1 MPRESIHRP
10 LSQLGQKTLAAK
22 LAARDAERTSA
33 RAPLPA
39 ICTAPRRAART
50 KTTMM
55 EYDEFGN
62 LIGGDSDDESEGEA
76 APAAY
81 GDASAG
87 DGQVVAMEEDEVG
100 ERAVVLHED
109 KQYYPDA
116 ADVYPGARTVV
127 LDEDAQP
134 LEEPILKPAAVRL
147 FSTLDHSAP
156 GEKSYTVDFM
166 RGLMERP
173 ELIRNV
179 ALLGNLHCG
188 KTTLTDV
195 FVQHAHRVE
204 WDPSKEFKFSDTR
217 KDEQERQL
225 SIKCAPVSMVLPDSR
240 GKHYMVHLVDCP
252 GHVGFNDEVT
262 AALRAVDGAVIV
274 VDAVEGVM
282 ASTERLIKHA
292 IEARVGLT
300 LVINKVDRLILELKL
315 PPTDAYFKLV
325 HTVDDVNACVAECWG
340 AARDRLRLGDEQP
353 PRLSPTKG
361 DVCFASAQH
370 CWCFTLESFARVY
383 GEDAAR
389 KGSGGVDAKALGK
402 RLWGDVYFD
411 SSTRKFG
418 RAPPPPTGAKQK
430 RCQRSFVE
438 FVLEP
443 LYKIYAHVL
452 GEEPGSL
459 NAALGAVGIKLAV
472 DELSLDPK
480 PLLKCAL
487 RRFFKGRATAA
498 FVDVISRHSPSP
510 KAHSATKVA
519 YHYCGALDGDRAAAM
534 AGCADDGPLC
544 VNVVKLFSTP
554 DATGFV
560 AFGRVYSGRVAPGAR
575 VNVLGENYSP
585 DDPEDA
591 RPCVVSGVSVCH
603 GRHATDV
610 PSAGPGNLVLLEGVD
625 ASIAK
630 TATIVDAAGGSDA
643 DPVHIFRPLKF
654 DNLAVVKLAVEPL
667 NPSELPKMTEGL
679 RKISKSYPLAQTKV
693 EESGEHVVLGTGEL
707 YLDCVMHDLRE
718 MYGAVE
724 VKVADPVV
732 AFCETVI
739 ETSSLKCFSETPNKR
754 NKLTMIAEP
763 LDAGVADAAERGDV
777 DHRWSKKQ
785 VGQYF
790 QKTYDWDL
798 LAARSIWAFGPDA
811 LGSSSFGGGCSNV
824 LLDDTLPSEVDKR
837 LLNAAKES
845 VVQGFQWGCREG
857 PLCDEPIRNV
867 KFKILDASI
876 SDVALHRG
884 GGQVIPTARRVCYSA
899 FLMACPR
906 LMEPI
911 FAVDVQCPADCVAAV
926 YPVLARR
933 RGHIVQDAP
942 KPGAPFYTV
951 KAYIPAVDSFGFETD
966 LRAFTQGQAMCSQV
980 FDHWAV
986 CPGDPLD
993 RSIILHPL
1001 EPSPP
1006 PHLAREFM
1014 VKTRRRK
1021 GLSEDV
1027 SIAKF
1032 FDDPMLKELS
1042 EMQPGGGGM

>member
-1 MPRESIHRP
+1 
-10 LSQLGQKTLAAK
+10 
-22 LAARDAERTSA
+22 
-33 RAPLPA
+33 
-39 ICTAPRRAART
+39 
-50 KTTMM
+50 MM

-116 ADVYPGARTVV
+116 ADVYPGADRRARRGRSRRGA
-127 LDEDAQP
+127 DPQA
-134 LEEPILKPAAVRL
+134 RGCGG

-534 AGCADDGPLC
+534 AGCADDGP
-544 VNVVKLFSTP
+544 S
-554 DATGFV
+554 A
-560 AFGRVYSGRVAPGAR
+560 GRVAPGAR

-591 RPCVVSGVSVCH
+591 RPCVVAGVSVCH

-654 DNLAVVKLAVEPL
+654 DNLAVVKLA
-667 NPSELPKMTEGL
+667 
-679 RKISKSYPLAQTKV
+679 TKV

-763 LDAGVADAAERGDV
+763 LDAGVADAASGDA

-798 LAARSIWAFGPDA
+798 FAARSIWAFGPDA
-811 LGSSSFGGGCSNV
+811 LGSSSFGGGCSN
-824 LLDDTLPSEVDKR
+824 
-837 LLNAAKES
+837 
-845 VVQGFQWGCREG
+845 GFQWGCREG

-1021 GLSEDV
+1021 GLSEDGRELFVAGADGEERIGTEGELFRALARLAGDERV
-1027 SIAKF
+1027 SFRTGRSGGYRSPAASRKRSRCEPSPEDGAAGKSFLNVSSSGLVIASPRV
-1032 FDDPMLKELS
+1032 FDDLAAGRKAADGAGDVCEPCRCGARSSRTAGADALPPRATPRTS
-1042 EMQPGGGGM
+1042 S